1 MPYTLTEFDN
11 VPLPIAMPEDDLS
24 TGAVDSSLLNSI
36 GGVYNYFGSA
46 QRLPRRHQFMHKGK
60 YEGDVTYRITDT
72 NYFRITE
79 DGAYRVTAT
88 AAIADLH
95 GKVNDLK
102 AKIGVLG
109 DLWRRRLADDEM
121 SFKRCRLLKVN
132 HVEVIDN
139 ANMVSEVESVFE
151 TSDVGWRSESAVV
164 TSESAA
170 AGVGEALNVPNGGSM
185 QVLDAILTVER
196 TSGTIT
202 AVTIAG
208 AGIDITWTGS
218 IGAGESL
225 VIDSGLQTVQVGDD
239 DEYDGFVL
247 NAGHTVDGWLPLVLG
262 ANVLTVTVTGGNAD
276 VSVEH
281 FDQWP

>member
-1 MPYTLTEFDN
+1 MPYTLTEFDS

-24 TGAVDSSLLNSI
+24 TGTVDSSLQDSI

-46 QRLPRRHQFMHKGK
+46 QRLPRRHQFSHRGK
-60 YEGDVTYRITDT
+60 YEGDVAYRITDT
-72 NYFRITE
+72 NYFRVT
-79 DGAYRVTAT
+79 DSGLVRVTAT

-95 GKVNDLK
+95 GKVNDIK
-102 AKIGVLG
+102 GKIGVLG
-109 DLWRRRLADDEM
+109 ILWRRRLADDELTW
-121 SFKRCRLLKVN
+121 KQCRLLKVN
-132 HVEVIDN
+132 HVEVIEN
-139 ANMVSEVESVFE
+139 ANMVSEVESIYE
-151 TSDVGWRSESAVV
+151 TSDVGWRSENAVV

-170 AGVGEALNVPNGGSM
+170 DGVGEALNVPNGGTIP
-185 QVLDAILTVER
+185 VHDVILSVER

-202 AVTIAG
+202 AVTIVG

-218 IGAGESL
+218 IAAGETL
-225 VIDSGLQTVQVGDD
+225 TIDSGLQTVQVEDD
-239 DEYDGFVL
+239 DEYSGFVL
-247 NAGHTVDGWLPLVLG
+247 GAGHTVEGWLPLTLG